1 MTEFFDLPN
10 EIIQRIFNYVPH
22 ESLHLLADIKP
33 IRNYVL
39 NAMFPELC
47 IGAEMLQAI
56 RNYKKD
62 TDQVVRNV
70 DECITLLEKS
80 PAIRPKLFYFTQPLD
95 AIIFVTKYP
104 QHLRGAKI
112 ALHFKIVPIL
122 QN

>member
-47 IGAEMLQAI
+47 IGAEMLQ
-56 RNYKKD
+56 
-62 TDQVVRNV
+62 
-70 DECITLLEKS
+70 E
-80 PAIRPKLFYFTQPLD
+80 
-95 AIIFVTKYP
+95 
-104 QHLRGAKI
+104 
-112 ALHFKIVPIL
+112 
-122 QN
+122 